1 LLQIDKLA
9 PDSLRHSAHIGRA
22 RPPETFDARNERDTS
37 PAARLWI
44 SVIHMAVLD
53 AFAKPDADGV
63 LFRKTVEARQW
74 LTSGGRDLRD
84 VCEFASQSADK
95 LHVWGL
101 EMERE
106 QWPLHRLNDFK
117 QIARGK
123 KTERIAA

>member
-1 LLQIDKLA
+1 MQTGAKL
-9 PDSLRHSAHIGRA
+9 GRSK
-22 RPPETFDARNERDTS
+22 RIPKTFDTRNARDTS
-37 PAARLWI
+37 PAAKLWI

-53 AFAKPDADGV
+53 AFTKPDADGV
-63 LFRKTVEARQW
+63 LFRKTVEAREW
-74 LTSGGRDLRD
+74 LTGGGRDLRD

-95 LHVWGL
+95 LNAWAL

-117 QIARGK
+117 QIARGQ